1 MGYDGSLSFDTKID
15 SSGFQKS
22 ANELTGLVKGLG
34 VFEVLKKGAQLV
46 ADSFDRAMG
55 RIDTMEQFKRVM
67 DAMTGSTKAT
77 AEALQKTT
85 DIVTGTA
92 YGLDVAARSV
102 QNFVARGMEVDS
114 ATETVERWGD
124 AVAFYGDGTNAT
136 FASVT
141 DALSKMQTKGNVT
154 MEHMEMLLNAG
165 IPAIELYADAMGI
178 GTDQVTD
185 AMSKGALSAEDFI
198 DTLNKAFADGTKGF
212 PALTG
217 AAKKAGASWVGTFD
231 NMRAAVTRG
240 VQSILNAVDDT
251 LRALKG
257 TDMRD
262 MISKFGKAFEN
273 ALKTAAKA
281 IPPLIKGL
289 DLLSPVLVGLVVGV
303 ETYTIAVKAA
313 AATQAIWNAVTTATL
328 NPVALVIAGAA
339 AAAAGIVL
347 LNEKLEQGSTVIDY
361 WNERNEESVA
371 AMDEMRQKT
380 VALQKAREDSLSADF
395 AQIDNTERLAQELYS
410 LVDANGFVQDANR
423 ARVDFILGELNNA
436 YGTEFEMVD
445 GIIQE
450 YGKLQ
455 GTITELFAAKRAN
468 TLLESWSEEYTN
480 AVTNMGKMRT
490 VVSEHRTN
498 LDTMQADMDEMLKK
512 YPNALKDLVAAQQES
527 GANLTSVQGDMV
539 AKYGGQYYDMLTD
552 LQTAIATEQ
561 QLYDEAN
568 VALKNSYDIRDS
580 YEQASIEARNEN
592 YVAVSSLLDAEKL
605 AYTEEAAAIGLSEEQ
620 KTQTLAQAYANRLA
634 YYAQYAEELKNG
646 MKSHSAEE
654 LETIRADAEKAQ
666 EAYLAASGAKV
677 DAQIQGIDGK
687 TLDLQ
692 ASFDRLSAAGI
703 ESLNNSLEPYA
714 LAGAQV
720 PQAAASGMQ
729 NSTAVQDASAQ
740 MVTNGKLAQVAAI
753 AGGGFTESGAQMAQ
767 QTADGVQTS
776 TSMQDA
782 SAQMVTDTKA
792 KTDTSIAASNFTES
806 GSQIA
811 KNTADG
817 ICNSTAPATAAQN
830 SISAAKNA
838 ADGQV
843 SACNFPSVGMHI
855 ANGIAQGVASGTGA
869 ICAAVQGAV
878 NAALSTAKS
887 AAQINSPSR
896 LFRRVIGGGIM
907 EGWAQGIERGEPLV
921 TSSLESAFDT
931 MKVAMGTQ
939 MASHDLI
946 QQISSLQPGVFSP
959 DAQRTFSSFS
969 PRTIASASPENS
981 NSAIASA
988 LSGLKRNTEIPVTVN
1003 IDGREVYKAV
1013 KRVEESFGYDVGG
1026 MQYAW

>member
-217 AAKKAGASWVGTFD
+217 AAKKAGASWEGTFD

-240 VQSILNAVDDT
+240 VQSILNAIDDT
-251 LRALKG
+251 LRALKS

-262 MISKFGKAFEN
+262 IISKFGKAFEN

-313 AATQAIWNAVTTATL
+313 AAAQAIWNAVTTATL

-347 LNEKLEQGSTVIDY
+347 LNEKLAQGSTVIDY
-361 WNERNEESVA
+361 WNGRNEESVA
-371 AMDEMRQKT
+371 AMEEMRQKT

-436 YGTEFEMVD
+436 YGTEYSMVD
-445 GIIQE
+445 GIIQQ
-450 YGKLQ
+450 YGEWRGEIENLA
-455 GTITELFAAKRAN
+455 AAKRAS
-468 TLLESWSEEYTN
+468 TALDFWEAEYTN
-480 AVTNMGKMRT
+480 AVSNLPKLREIA
-490 VVSEHRTN
+490 SEHQTN
-498 LDTMQADMDEMLKK
+498 LDTMQADMDSFAREYPEKFAILLEAQETYGRDSQEVTNIMMRNEAVML
-512 YPNALKDLVAAQQES
+512 QEQV
-527 GANLTSVQGDMV
+527 GA
-539 AKYGGQYYDMLTD
+539 
-552 LQTAIATEQ
+552 LQTAIANEQ
-561 QLYDEAN
+561 QLYNQAN
-568 VALKNSYDIRDS
+568 SNLENAYNVRDT
-580 YEQASIEARNEN
+580 YERAATELARGN
-592 YVAVSSLLDAEKL
+592 YQEVSAILDAASL
-605 AYTEEAAAIGLSEEQ
+605 AYAEEAKAIGVSEEQ
-620 KTQTLAQAYANRLA
+620 KTQALAQIYSARLSA
-634 YYAQYAEELKNG
+634 YAQYAEELKNQKAG
-646 MKSHSAEE
+646 HSAEE
-654 LETIRADAEKAQ
+654 LETIRADAAAAQ

-703 ESLNNSLEPYA
+703 ESINNSLEPYA
-714 LAGAQV
+714 QAGAQV
-720 PQAAASGMQ
+720 PQAAASGIQ
-729 NSTAVQDASAQ
+729 NSTAVPEASAQ
-740 MVTNGKLAQVAAI
+740 MVANGKLAEDTAI
-753 AGGGFTESGAQMAQ
+753 ASGGFTESGAQMAQ

-776 TSMQDA
+776 TSVQDA

-792 KTDTSIAASNFTES
+792 KTDTSITASNFTES

-817 ICNSTAPATAAQN
+817 IGNSTAPATAAQN
-830 SISAAKNA
+830 SINAAKNA

-843 SACNFPSVGMHI
+843 SACNFPSVGMNI

-869 ICAAVQGAV
+869 ICAAVQSAV
-878 NAALSTAKS
+878 SAALASAKS
-887 AAQINSPSR
+887 AAEINSPSR

-907 EGWAQGIERGEPLV
+907 EGWAQGIKRGEPLV
-921 TSSLESAFDT
+921 VGSLESAFDT
-931 MKVAMGTQ
+931 MKTAMTTQ

-946 QQISSLQPGVFSP
+946 QRLGSLQPGVLST

-969 PRTIASASPENS
+969 QRTIASASPENS
-981 NSAIASA
+981 NNTIASA

-1013 KRVEESFGYDVGG
+1013 KRVEESFGYDIGG